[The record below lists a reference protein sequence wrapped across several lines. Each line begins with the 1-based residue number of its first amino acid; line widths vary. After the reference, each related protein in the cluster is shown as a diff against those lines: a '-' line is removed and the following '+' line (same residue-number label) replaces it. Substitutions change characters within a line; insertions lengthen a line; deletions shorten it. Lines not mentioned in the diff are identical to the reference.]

1 MGCLDEF
8 TGNKRSFDSD
18 FGWSDSYEW
27 ESHQNMCSDRESS
40 GPAEWSPD
48 GSTTAQAYDN
58 YGGRTVEEVASGPG
72 YGGVA

>member
-40 GPAEWSPD
+40 GPAEWSHD
-48 GSTTAQAYDN
+48 GSTTAQA
-58 YGGRTVEEVASGPG
+58 S
-72 YGGVA
+72 